1 MASLILRV
9 GAVASVLVG
18 AASAQIEITGTLDV
32 AYKYDVGKQSK
43 EVNSR
48 INSSLKG
55 KSPYSLVRARV
66 FADAE
71 ISESITASTTT
82 LYDEGS
88 STSTSRVLTSF
99 STRLANIRC

>member
-48 INSSLKG
+48 INSEPQGQEPLQ
-55 KSPYSLVRARV
+55 
-66 FADAE
+66 
-71 ISESITASTTT
+71 
-82 LYDEGS
+82 
-88 STSTSRVLTSF
+88 SRPSAGF
-99 STRLANIRC
+99 RRCRDK